1 MEQAIIVIGGY
12 NSLWPAY
19 LRMARDLEDLS
30 GLQAVGVP
38 LMPWHWQSATRK
50 GDATGIL
57 EKLAATTLWAR
68 RRFKTDRFILVG
80 HSAGGLI
87 ARLYLSDRPVWG
99 HLYPGLD
106 HVTMLVTLGSP
117 HCSASRPGW
126 SQGSSTNWFLVDTPN
141 RVVPGATYAD
151 RVRYWTVAG
160 RWIQGRPSGTRRE
173 QRAFQMYRGFNGYDG
188 GVWGDGIVPVDCAHL
203 SGADTLVLD
212 GVAHSARSGR
222 AWYGGSKPTIR
233 RWWSAVEPHVD

>member
-50 GDATGIL
+50 GDATNIL
-57 EKLAATTLWAR
+57 QKLAETTLWAR
-68 RRFKTDRFILVG
+68 RRFNTDRVILVG

-99 HLYPGLD
+99 HRYPGLD

-117 HCSASRPGW
+117 HCPASMPGGN
-126 SQGSSTNWFLVDTPN
+126 QETSTNWFLVDTPN

-151 RVRYWTVAG
+151 RVRYCAVAG
-160 RWIQGRPSGTRRE
+160 RWIQGHSSGTRRE
-173 QRAFQMYRGFNGYDG
+173 QRAFQMYRAFNGQDG
-188 GVWGDGIVPVDCAHL
+188 DVWGDGVVPVECALL
-203 SGADTLVLD
+203 SGAEMLVLD
-212 GVAHSARSGR
+212 GVTHSARSGR
-222 AWYGGSKPTIR
+222 AWYGGSRAIIR
-233 RWWSAVEPHVD
+233 RWWSTVEAHVD